1 MFSVY
6 THFIV
11 LFQPFI
17 PNSFNRL
24 TTPVT
29 ILALYSIAVHETQI
43 HACVVYRN
51 TTDQKYLKTNCLKH
65 CMLTIKG
72 DLIRLNHAALL
83 QRQ

>member
-17 PNSFNRL
+17 LNSFNRL

-29 ILALYSIAVHETQI
+29 ISSALYSIAVHETQI

-51 TTDQKYLKTNCLKH
+51 TTDQKYLKQTV
-65 CMLTIKG
+65 
-72 DLIRLNHAALL
+72 
-83 QRQ
+83 